1 MKIRNNI
8 IIATAAIGI
17 LLTIL
22 VQGYVIPANNQKKLQ
37 YAINQ
42 QNPETHDL
50 KSIIKYKNKY
60 MGNMSNL
67 SNLFY
72 NLPLGN
78 GGITFQLFPDR
89 LAADINYKES
99 ENSINREDNY
109 RSLRTVIYNS
119 TAAFALIDNLQEIH
133 MSFAGSSYIIT
144 RKDLEKWYGT
154 KVQGLLDENVWKSA
168 VQSRLKDD
176 SYIKSF
182 SDVILL
188 QNSK

>member
-37 YAINQ
+37 FAINQ

-78 GGITFQLFPDR
+78 GGVTFQLFPDR

-119 TAAFALIDNLQEIH
+119 TAAFALIDNLQELK
-133 MSFAGSSYIIT
+133 MKFADSSYIIT

-154 KVQGLLDENVWKSA
+154 KAQRLLDENVWKSA